1 MPNQRKEGKKQIT
14 FFEWEHNMDKLREIA
29 KAENIT
35 LSDLLR
41 RLTEEVAEKYGKK
54 YQKHNEEL

>member
-1 MPNQRKEGKKQIT
+1 
-14 FFEWEHNMDKLREIA
+14 MDKLREIA